1 MNDLLIVQV
10 FYYNSF
16 PYEFQQSIDDDDAM
30 HDNKDFE
37 EEENIVFNLLETDN
51 LKFVHLK
58 ILLNTN
64 KHYFLNII
72 LN

>member
-37 EEENIVFNLLETDN
+37 EKENIVFNLLETDN
-51 LKFVHLK
+51 LTFVNLK
-58 ILLNTN
+58 ILLNAN
-64 KHYFLNII
+64 KHYILGII
-72 LN
+72 LH